1 MVFAGQRYYDIN
13 QIMLTKIG
21 LWPYQKP
28 SILQTVF
35 ILSALILFILS
46 QFAVFLTTECDF
58 IDVINIFSYTLPCF
72 VYLILYN
79 CFYFNI
85 NEVSTI
91 CGFLHPRFSHFAR
104 ISCFRKQKRS
114 IIQRLSKR
122 QIKQLLEQIK
132 MDWNIVEYSEMQ
144 ILEKYAVGSR
154 IISLILV
161 YVLIFSGTILITV
174 ETLPIILD
182 IIAPMNVSR
191 PRKIVVDLEIFLDQQ
206 QYFYVYLIYEIV
218 PVLIGFLTVTAV
230 GSLLLAFLTH
240 SCAIYKIASNLIG
253 NIVTK
258 QTLEIPADQ
267 KAREMYRRITRAV
280 FMQRKAIQFTKF
292 LMNSVD
298 KWFFVLMVVGVLSLS
313 CNLLRFLI
321 TITMLKELSDAIL
334 CGGLVCC
341 HFGMLFISNFI
352 GQFVMDHS
360 TEIFTA
366 VCNITWYLAPLQI
379 QKLLLFVMQYSLKAN
394 RIMLGGIFVA
404 SLEGFSSLTT
414 TSISYF
420 TVLYSTL

>member
-85 NEVSTI
+85 NE
-91 CGFLHPRFSHFAR
+91 
-104 ISCFRKQKRS
+104 
-114 IIQRLSKR
+114 
-122 QIKQLLEQIK
+122 IKQLLEQIK

>member
-46 QFAVFLTTECDF
+46 
-58 IDVINIFSYTLPCF
+58 
-72 VYLILYN
+72 
-79 CFYFNI
+79 
-85 NEVSTI
+85 
-91 CGFLHPRFSHFAR
+91 
-104 ISCFRKQKRS
+104 
-114 IIQRLSKR
+114 

-280 FMQRKAIQFTKF
+280 FMQRKAIQ
-292 LMNSVD
+292 L
-298 KWFFVLMVVGVLSLS
+298 VLM
-313 CNLLRFLI
+313 
-321 TITMLKELSDAIL
+321 
-334 CGGLVCC
+334 
-341 HFGMLFISNFI
+341 
-352 GQFVMDHS
+352 
-360 TEIFTA
+360 
-366 VCNITWYLAPLQI
+366 
-379 QKLLLFVMQYSLKAN
+379 
-394 RIMLGGIFVA
+394 
-404 SLEGFSSLTT
+404 
-414 TSISYF
+414 
-420 TVLYSTL
+420 